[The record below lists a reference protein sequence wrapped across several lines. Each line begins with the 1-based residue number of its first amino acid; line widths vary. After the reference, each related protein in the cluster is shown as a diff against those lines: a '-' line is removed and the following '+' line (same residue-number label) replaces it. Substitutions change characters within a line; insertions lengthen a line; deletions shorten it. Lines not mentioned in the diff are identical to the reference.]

1 MTNIST
7 VVLPRK
13 KILIWHNLSDKFF
26 RPFAGYDIKP
36 GIEGDRETHV
46 ITFEL

>member
-13 KILIWHNLSDKFF
+13 KILIWHNLSDNFF